1 MIRNELDP
9 GVGGPADGVPDPYC
23 LRPGEAATLIAG
35 HPWHRFVVLGDSVAS
50 GPTEPV
56 DGYNPMHWT
65 AQVAQALGVEFL
77 NLGVSGL
84 RANEVRKSQLEPAL
98 RFRPDL
104 ALVVCG
110 GNDAFSSR
118 YDDAAA
124 EAVDSELRAMI
135 LELQRAGAEVITIGM
150 FDVSHSPAVPD
161 HFRAALG
168 ERMRRLST
176 HTAAIAHD
184 LGTLHVDLT
193 NHPAS
198 KDPTIY
204 STDGKHGNARSD
216 AIATTQTLTRLS
228 THLHP

>member
-9 GVGGPADGVPDPYC
+9 GCGWMDGAPDPYC
-23 LRPGEAATLIAG
+23 LRPGQAAELVAG

-56 DGYNPMHWT
+56 AGYNPEHWT
-65 AQVAQALGVEFL
+65 TQVANALGVEFL

-84 RANEVRKSQLEPAL
+84 RAREVRESQLEPAVH
-98 RFRPDL
+98 FRPDL

-118 YDDAAA
+118 YDP
-124 EAVDSELRAMI
+124 EAVDAELRAMI
-135 LELQRAGAEVITIGM
+135 LRLQRAGAEVITIGM

-161 HFRAALG
+161 HFRAGLG
-168 ERMRRLST
+168 ERMRTLSA
-176 HTAAIAHD
+176 HTATLAHE

-193 NHPAS
+193 SHPAS

-216 AIATTQTLTRLS
+216 AIATTQTLHRLT